1 MDRFKFRACFNLE
14 TKSILLYSNNVNFNN
29 REMILSGKDF
39 KKQIESYNLT
49 PKDYEILYTFVYEE
63 DVDYNPDYFVKF
75 NDIEQCLGLK
85 DKNGN
90 LLYEGDIV
98 KYHYDWEDEIK
109 PVFFDIISA
118 CYGVKICKD
127 FILPF
132 TNGLDNIEVIGNI
145 HENKD
150 LLEANND

>member
-1 MDRFKFRACFNLE
+1 MKRFKFRVCFNLE

-49 PKDYEILYTFVYEE
+49 PKDYEILHTYVYEE

-75 NDIEQCLGLK
+75 NDIEQSLGLK

-98 KYHYDWEDEIK
+98 YDNINDELGIIEFDEDEVKFGILFDD
-109 PVFFDIISA
+109 VF
-118 CYGVKICKD
+118 CD
-127 FILPF
+127 FSNAFELE
-132 TNGLDNIEVIGNI
+132 LYGNI
-145 HENKD
+145 HENPE
-150 LLEANND
+150 LLEK